1 MVRYANP
8 IRPEFSRRESIEESG
23 FALTMTYHYPQFSDD
38 KISVFLLEIYNL
50 AIQ

>member
-23 FALTMTYHYPQFSDD
+23 FALTMRALDIIF
-38 KISVFLLEIYNL
+38 FLL
-50 AIQ
+50 